1 MASKDFKPDSIVE
14 EIVDRF
20 LTRAEFGKAKYGT
33 DLDRQDLSLLDWIAH
48 AREEAMDYVL
58 YLTKIER
65 ELQKKK

>member
-1 MASKDFKPDSIVE
+1 MASKDFKPDIVVQ

-65 ELQKKK
+65 ELRNKK